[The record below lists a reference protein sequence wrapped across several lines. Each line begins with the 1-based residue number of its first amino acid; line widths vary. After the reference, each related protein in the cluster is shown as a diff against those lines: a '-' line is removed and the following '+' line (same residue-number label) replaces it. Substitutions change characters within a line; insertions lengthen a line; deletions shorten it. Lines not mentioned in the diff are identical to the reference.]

1 MEKSLEFMRYYST
14 LPRKPST
21 AEVQTLKDHIQKN
34 HKIYLVRNRLPFV
47 MADINNSDLSLS
59 LFLDPITADG

>member
-21 AEVQTLKDHIQKN
+21 ADVLKLKGHIEQDHE
-34 HKIYLVRNRLPFV
+34 IYLVRNFLPFV
-47 MADINNSDLSLS
+47 KADMNDSDLFLS
-59 LFLDPITADG
+59 SFLDPITEDG